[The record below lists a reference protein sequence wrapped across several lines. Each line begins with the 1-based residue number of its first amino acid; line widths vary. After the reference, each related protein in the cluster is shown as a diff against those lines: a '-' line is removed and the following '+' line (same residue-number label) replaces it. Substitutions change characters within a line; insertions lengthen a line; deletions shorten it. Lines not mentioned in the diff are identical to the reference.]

1 LQCTFATVGFEGL
14 RPCRSAYHVQ
24 CFRVGPPFA
33 SRRKGGEGLCFPPV
47 DDWPQFICEACTV
60 RAVQNRELVGPY
72 DIKLMMLERMRILD
86 MVSYWSKGTHSSY
99 QGKLR
104 VIRDFEDSFGVS
116 ILRPTPLLSPPK
128 GPEIA
133 LMWCQEAYSLR
144 PSSKRFDRDVALNLA
159 FTTVRQL
166 RAAASQYLAW
176 DMLVSQPEVFL
187 TRDRHLLAQPCRP
200 TDTYGYTLFTK
211 GMVARLGDETR
222 PSTALL
228 DGQVRFLDT
237 DLNQRYLAS
246 SGPVAQ
252 RELALAGLA
261 NLTLWLGWLRTSEC
275 FGLEWA
281 DCSILEPVHGPR
293 LDLPPG
299 CGLVSFRLGPETKSE
314 RTKRPS
320 LLLAYR
326 TLSGLCVGKW
336 AHRAR
341 VTSAPSVGPIF
352 RHLDG
357 APWTSR
363 YFRDTYL
370 YPSLS
375 RQQALGDPYL
385 VPFDGSPGNSIAEK
399 FWSLHCY
406 RRGARSHVSRG
417 GKFGRHRFKKATSD
431 QVYEHARWRYKRS
444 SEPIDV
450 MYREWTPLD
459 RVKLTL
465 YCH

>member
-1 LQCTFATVGFEGL
+1 
-14 RPCRSAYHVQ
+14 
-24 CFRVGPPFA
+24 
-33 SRRKGGEGLCFPPV
+33 
-47 DDWPQFICEACTV
+47 
-60 RAVQNRELVGPY
+60 
-72 DIKLMMLERMRILD
+72 
-86 MVSYWSKGTHSSY
+86 
-99 QGKLR
+99 
-104 VIRDFEDSFGVS
+104 
-116 ILRPTPLLSPPK
+116 
-128 GPEIA
+128 
-133 LMWCQEAYSLR
+133 MWCQEAYSLR

-176 DMLVSQPEVFL
+176 DMLVSCPEVFL
-187 TRDRHLLAQPCRP
+187 TREQHLLAQPCRP

-211 GMVARLGDETR
+211 GMVSRLGDETR

-228 DGQVRFLDT
+228 DGHVRVLDH
-237 DLNQRYLAS
+237 DLDQRYRQS

-275 FGLEWA
+275 FGLAWE
-281 DCSILEPVHGPR
+281 DCSVLEPANGPQQ
-293 LDLPPG
+293 DLPPN

-320 LLLAYR
+320 LIVAYR
-326 TLSGLCVGKW
+326 TLSGLCIGKW
-336 AHRAR
+336 VHRAR
-341 VTSAPSVGPIF
+341 VTSAPAVGPIF

-357 APWTSR
+357 SSWTSR
-363 YFRDTYL
+363 YFRLTYL

-375 RQQALGDPYL
+375 RQRVRGDPYL
-385 VPFDGSPGNSIAEK
+385 VPFDGSPGNSLPEK

-417 GKFGRHRFKKATSD
+417 GKFGRHRFKKAATD

-444 SEPIDV
+444 SEAVDV

-459 RVKLTL
+459 RIKLTL